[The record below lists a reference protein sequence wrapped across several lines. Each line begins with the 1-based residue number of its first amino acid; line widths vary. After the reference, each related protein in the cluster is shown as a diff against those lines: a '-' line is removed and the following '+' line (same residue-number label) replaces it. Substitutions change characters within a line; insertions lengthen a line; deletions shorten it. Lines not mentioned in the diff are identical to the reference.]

1 MKLKIRSKI
10 KPSFF
15 PILTIAIGVILGGV
29 IGWSSPEPVRRDIL
43 VKARQYAYDP
53 PVIKVNKGDTLH
65 IKLTSLD
72 VVHGFFVEGYDIDA
86 RIFSHQKKFN
96 IRHPSE
102 GEKWTEVEELVLITD
117 KTGKFRYRCSN
128 TCGTMHPFMQG
139 ELVVQPNTTYHAGV
153 GGIVGLFFGMI
164 WMFSRRVKAQDE
176 PVHVLKIESD

>member
-1 MKLKIRSKI
+1 MTKKLKKS
-10 KPSFF
+10 
-15 PILTIAIGVILGGV
+15 ILLILIIIIGSVTGV
-29 IGWSSPEPVRRDIL
+29 LIGWSSPDPVSRNIL
-43 VKARQYAYDP
+43 IKARQYAYDP

-96 IRHPSE
+96 MRHPSE

-139 ELVVQPNTTYHAGV
+139 ELIVQPNTTYHAGV
-153 GGIVGLFFGMI
+153 GGIVGLFLGMI
-164 WMFSRRVKAQDE
+164 WMFTRRIKRQDPSVQISRID
-176 PVHVLKIESD
+176 SN